1 MILSFIVVGITTGA
15 IYGLASTGLVL
26 TYRTSGVFNFAEGS
40 IAAAAAY
47 VFYWLN
53 IDDHQSWWLSFII
66 SVLILGPVAGLLL
79 EQIGRRLARQRI
91 EMQIVGT
98 VGLILVVEG
107 LTTIKFGHD
116 ALFMP
121 QFLPYGSHTV
131 KIFGVNVS
139 YAQITIIVLSL
150 IAVAVLYWL
159 LRFSTAGV
167 AMRAVVDDSQLV
179 GLHGQSANR
188 IRRYAWIIGTTFA
201 ALSGVLISPSLG
213 IQATAMTYLVVQ
225 AFGAAAI
232 GAFANIP
239 LTYAG
244 AVVIGIASA
253 ISTKYVLNVSWLAG
267 LPSALPFIL
276 LFIALLAIPKRK
288 LVRSARDIQ
297 RRALDWK
304 APPVV
309 RLGVAFPILAVLALI
324 PLLAGTQLSFF
335 SIALTEGMLLLSLG
349 LLVRTS
355 GMVSLCHATFAAIGA
370 VAFSQFSTQL
380 HLPWLIA
387 ALLGALVVVPVAAL
401 LAIPAIRLSGI
412 FLALATFGFGLAVES
427 LLYARNFMFTTLNS
441 GRAMPRPSIG
451 SGDRAYFYVVLIF
464 LILSALLIE
473 VIGRARIG
481 RLLRG
486 LSESSVSVTTMGLNA
501 NVTRVVVFCIS
512 GFIAGLAGILYGCAV
527 HVASSSDANYSTF
540 YSLVL
545 LAILAIAPWREPWYA
560 LLGIIGA
567 VIPAYWTNPNAPSW
581 LNVLFGLSAIQ
592 VAMAGGTVSLPAWAR
607 AAMERIQPRHDGRRT
622 VQPTSAMRAATAGE
636 AVAPPV
642 PRAST
647 GAGLRVDRL
656 KVRYGGHL
664 ALDGVSLTAKTG
676 TITALIGPNGAG
688 KTTLF
693 NACSGLLRPT
703 EGIILLHDEDI
714 TKTSMSTR
722 GQRGMG
728 RTFQVMQLGDSLSVL
743 ENVVLGREAGQA
755 GSNVVRQVVALVGER
770 KLAYEAA
777 WRALESCGIA
787 DLAQQQTG
795 ALSTGERRL
804 VELARCLAGT
814 FDVLLLDEPASGLS
828 QRETERFSH
837 TLVDVVKQRG
847 IGALLVEHDVS
858 LVMTVSS
865 YVYVLNFGE
874 LIFEGTPAE
883 VRASPLVKAAY
894 LGSETAGGPPT
905 APSIAGSEA
914 LPT

>member
-1 MILSFIVVGITTGA
+1 MILSFIVIGVVTGA
-15 IYGLASTGLVL
+15 VYGLASTGLVL
-26 TYRTSGVFNFAEGS
+26 TYRTSGVFNFAQGS

-53 IDDHQSWWLSFII
+53 IDEHQSWWLSFII
-66 SVLILGPVAGLLL
+66 SVLILGPAAGLLL
-79 EQIGRRLARQRI
+79 EQIGRRLARQRV

-98 VGLILVVEG
+98 VGLILVVQG
-107 LTTIKFGHD
+107 LTTIKFGQD
-116 ALFMP
+116 SL
-121 QFLPYGSHTV
+121 FLPQYLPHGSDTV
-131 KIFGVNVS
+131 KILGVNVS

-159 LRFSTAGV
+159 LRFSATGV

-179 GLHGQSANR
+179 DVHGRNANR
-188 IRRYAWIIGTTFA
+188 IRRRAWIIGTTFA
-201 ALSGVLISPSLG
+201 ALSGVLIAPTLG
-213 IQATAMTYLVVQ
+213 IQATTLTYLVVQ

-232 GAFANIP
+232 GAFVNIP

-244 AVVIGIASA
+244 ALVIGIASS

-276 LFIALLAIPKRK
+276 LFAALLATPKRK
-288 LVRSARDIQ
+288 LVRPVRDVQ
-297 RRALDWK
+297 RKALDWK
-304 APPVV
+304 APPAVRIGIAVPIVV
-309 RLGVAFPILAVLALI
+309 GIALI
-324 PLLAGTQLSFF
+324 PLLAGNQLSFF
-335 SIALTEGMLLLSLG
+335 TIALTEGMLLLSLG
-349 LLVRTS
+349 LLVRMS

-401 LAIPAIRLSGI
+401 LAIPAIRLSGV

-427 LLYARNFMFTTLNS
+427 LLYARSFMFTTLNS

-451 SGDRAYFYVVLIF
+451 SGDDGYYYIVLAF
-464 LILSALLIE
+464 LILTALLIE

-486 LSESSVSVTTMGLNA
+486 LSESSLSVTTMGLNA
-501 NVTRVVVFCIS
+501 SVTRVVVFCIS
-512 GFIAGLAGILYGCAV
+512 GFVAGLAGILYGCAV
-527 HVASSSDANYSTF
+527 HVASSSDSNYSTF

-567 VIPAYWTNPNAPSW
+567 VIPAYWTNANAPNW

-607 AAMERIQPRHDGRRT
+607 AAIERIQPRQGRETGQPAPRTRT
-622 VQPTSAMRAATAGE
+622 VPAGQAA
-636 AVAPPV
+636 V
-642 PRAST
+642 PRVPKASM
-647 GAGLRVDRL
+647 GAGLRVEGL

-664 ALDGVSLTAKTG
+664 ALDGVSLAADTG
-676 TITALIGPNGAG
+676 AITALIGPNGAG

-703 EGIILLHDEDI
+703 KGRILFDGDDI
-714 TKTSMSTR
+714 TRTSASAR
-722 GQRGMG
+722 GRYGLG

-743 ENVVLGREAGQA
+743 ENVVIGREAAQA
-755 GSNVVRQVVALVGER
+755 GSNALRQIAALGGQR
-770 KLAYEAA
+770 KLAYDAA
-777 WRALESCGIA
+777 WQALESCGIA
-787 DLAQQQTG
+787 DLAQQQAG

-814 FDVLLLDEPASGLS
+814 FNVLLLDEPASGLS
-828 QRETERFSH
+828 QQETERFSR
-837 TLVDVVKQRG
+837 TLADVVRQRG
-847 IGALLVEHDVS
+847 IGVLLVEHDVS
-858 LVMTVSS
+858 LVMTASS

-883 VRASPLVKAAY
+883 VRASPAVRAAY
-894 LGSETAGGPPT
+894 LGSETADQ
-905 APSIAGSEA
+905 PSTESPVSGSEVF
-914 LPT
+914 PT